1 MVKIVLD
8 SPAVEVNEARPNYT
22 IFHFFFFFR
31 KHHCSVI
38 LLVKFHPIHK
48 MVNKFSRF
56 LNELI
61 TLSYKPL
68 YECQII
74 YYEILENLAV
84 LHFYFLILSFLIVIL

>member
-1 MVKIVLD
+1 
-8 SPAVEVNEARPNYT
+8 
-22 IFHFFFFFR
+22 
-31 KHHCSVI
+31 
-38 LLVKFHPIHK
+38 

-74 YYEILENLAV
+74 YYEILKYLAV
-84 LHFYFLILSFLIVIL
+84 LHFYFLILSFLIVILYGQLPDLHLLNEGKT